1 MKKQIIGSILLCS
14 SLFAIDSNITKEQIF
29 RNKYLQDK
37 SQMQNKISVDE
48 LHRNTRDFNLSSVRQ
63 DMNLTKNEIES
74 KYEIKFN
81 QSMEANQSA
90 KEISN
95 MRRSEAFQKKIVD
108 NQNYILYD
116 KSMNFDEYLGEY
128 SQNTKDM
135 ISQMENSKHLI
146 SSNKYLNPNEKIFIV
161 ISSSMD
167 KSSIQNYFK
176 LLENVNTDITFVLR
190 GLVGNDARYINPT
203 FSYLQDLLIKD
214 PNNKNK
220 EDKNNF
226 YYFNIEINPKVTRRF
241 NITKTPAVIFIKN
254 YDPIVQDY
262 QKMTNTPA
270 DTNEEYYVAYG
281 EVSINYALS
290 EINKQAKSDGLARLI
305 QNMNSNFYTKWE
317 KK

>member
-14 SLFAIDSNITKEQIF
+14 SLFATDTNITKEQIF

-95 MRRSEAFQKKIVD
+95 IRRSEAFQKKIVD

-262 QKMTNTPA
+262 QKTTNTPA

-305 QNMNSNFYTKWE
+305 QNMNSNFYTK
-317 KK
+317 

>member
-63 DMNLTKNEIES
+63 DANLTKDEIEN
-74 KYEIKFN
+74 KYEVKFN

-95 MRRSEAFQKKIVD
+95 MRRSEAFEKKIVD

-116 KSMNFDEYLGEY
+116 KNMNFDEYLGEY

-135 ISQMENSKHLI
+135 INQMENSKHLI

-305 QNMNSNFYTKWE
+305 QNMNSNFYTK
-317 KK
+317 

>member
-14 SLFAIDSNITKEQIF
+14 SLFATDTNITKEQIF

-37 SQMQNKISVDE
+37 SQIQNKISVDE

-63 DMNLTKNEIES
+63 DMNLTKDEIEN

-95 MRRSEAFQKKIVD
+95 MRRSEAFEKKIVD

-305 QNMNSNFYTKWE
+305 QNMNSNFYTK
-317 KK
+317 

>member
-63 DMNLTKNEIES
+63 DMNLTRDEIEN

-241 NITKTPAVIFIKN
+241 NITKAPAVIFIKN

-305 QNMNSNFYTKWE
+305 QNMNSNFYTK
-317 KK
+317 

>member
-63 DMNLTKNEIES
+63 DMNLTRDEIEN

-95 MRRSEAFQKKIVD
+95 MRRSEAFEKKIVD

-241 NITKTPAVIFIKN
+241 NITKAPAVIFIKN

-281 EVSINYALS
+281 EASINYALS

-305 QNMNSNFYTKWE
+305 QNMNSNFYTK
-317 KK
+317 

>member
-241 NITKTPAVIFIKN
+241 NITKAPAVIFIKN

-305 QNMNSNFYTKWE
+305 QNMNSNFYTK
-317 KK
+317 

>member
-95 MRRSEAFQKKIVD
+95 IRRSEAFQKKIVD

-305 QNMNSNFYTKWE
+305 QNMNSNFYTK
-317 KK
+317 

>member
-1 MKKQIIGSILLCS
+1 MKKQTLVFILLYS
-14 SLFAIDSNITKEQIF
+14 TLFAVDNNITKEQIF
-29 RNKYLQDK
+29 NNKYLQDK
-37 SQMQNKISVDE
+37 AQMQNKIPVDE
-48 LHRNTRDFNLSSVRQ
+48 LYKNTKDFNLSSIRQ
-63 DMNLTKNEIES
+63 DTNLTKDDI
-74 KYEIKFN
+74 KKRYDIKFN
-81 QSMEANQSA
+81 QSAEANQNA
-90 KEISN
+90 REISN
-95 MRRSEAFQKKIVD
+95 MRRSDAFEKKIID

-135 ISQMENSKHLI
+135 INQLENSKHLI
-146 SSNKYLNPNEKIFIV
+146 STNKYLNPNEKIFII

-176 LLENVNTDITFVLR
+176 LLENVKTDITFILR

-220 EDKNNF
+220 DDKNNF
-226 YYFNIEINPKVTRRF
+226 YYYNIQINPKVTRRF
-241 NITKTPAVIFIKN
+241 HITKVPAVIFIKN
-254 YDPIVQDY
+254 YDPIVEDY

-270 DTNEEYYVAYG
+270 DTNEEYFIAYG
-281 EVSINYALS
+281 EASIDYALN

-305 QNMNSNFYTKWE
+305 QNMNSNFYTK
-317 KK
+317 

>member
-14 SLFAIDSNITKEQIF
+14 SLFATDTNITKEQIF

-95 MRRSEAFQKKIVD
+95 IRRSEAFQKKIVD

-305 QNMNSNFYTKWE
+305 QNMNSNFYTK
-317 KK
+317 

>member
-1 MKKQIIGSILLCS
+1 MKKQTLMFILLYS
-14 SLFAIDSNITKEQIF
+14 TLFAVDNNITKEQIF
-29 RNKYLQDK
+29 NNKYLQDK
-37 SQMQNKISVDE
+37 AQMQNKIPVDE
-48 LHRNTRDFNLSSVRQ
+48 LYKNTKDFNLSSIRQ
-63 DMNLTKNEIES
+63 DTNLTKDDI
-74 KYEIKFN
+74 KKRYDIKFN
-81 QSMEANQSA
+81 QSAEANQNA
-90 KEISN
+90 REISN
-95 MRRSEAFQKKIVD
+95 MRRSNAFEKKIID

-135 ISQMENSKHLI
+135 INQLENSKHLI
-146 SSNKYLNPNEKIFIV
+146 STNKYLNPNEKIFII

-176 LLENVNTDITFVLR
+176 LLENVKTDITFILR

-220 EDKNNF
+220 DDKNNF
-226 YYFNIEINPKVTRRF
+226 YYYNIQINPKVTRRF
-241 NITKTPAVIFIKN
+241 NITKVPAVIFIKN
-254 YDPIVQDY
+254 YDPIVEDY

-270 DTNEEYYVAYG
+270 DTNEEYFIAYG
-281 EVSINYALS
+281 EASIDYALN

-305 QNMNSNFYTKWE
+305 QNMNSNFYTK
-317 KK
+317 